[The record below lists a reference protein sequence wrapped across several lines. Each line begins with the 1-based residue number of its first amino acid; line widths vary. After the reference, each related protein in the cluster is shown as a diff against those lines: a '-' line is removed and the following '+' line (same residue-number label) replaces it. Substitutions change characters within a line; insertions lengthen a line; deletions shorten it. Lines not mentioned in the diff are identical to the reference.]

1 MWRKGAGA
9 SEVGDVELMLEN
21 SEVMGEEKVHAV
33 AGKACVE
40 LVKGTSLDEVI
51 EAKFASRGMTLE
63 NGSCESAGYNSVTY
77 NASAGNISLWIQ

>member
-1 MWRKGAGA
+1 
-9 SEVGDVELMLEN
+9 MLEN
-21 SEVMGEEKVHAV
+21 SEVMGGETVHAV

-51 EAKFASRGMTLE
+51 EAKFASRGLTLE
-63 NGSCESAGYNSVTY
+63 NGSCGSVGYNSVTY